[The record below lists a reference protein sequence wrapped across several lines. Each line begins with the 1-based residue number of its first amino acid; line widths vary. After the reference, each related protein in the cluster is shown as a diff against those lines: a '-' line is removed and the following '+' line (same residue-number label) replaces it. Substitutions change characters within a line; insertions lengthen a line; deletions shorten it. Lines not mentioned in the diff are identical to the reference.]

1 MPLPEVMASW
11 DGLCRYVMEHHE
23 VIATDANYVVI
34 VLPDGGEASPPVL
47 LLQPREV
54 GGRARLEIITRICAA
69 DEVPAEVVLAHSG
82 AAIAGSLVVLDSSL
96 ALRHVM
102 SLDSTN
108 PSEVNAALG
117 ALAVEMRAFQHL
129 FVGLRATASEA
140 AASVMTH
147 WI

>member
-1 MPLPEVMASW
+1 MTSW
-11 DGLCRYVMEHHE
+11 DGLCRYVMDHHE
-23 VIATDANYVVI
+23 VIAV
-34 VLPDGGEASPPVL
+34 EASYIVIAVPGHRETSPEVM

-82 AAIAGSLVVLDSSL
+82 AAIAGSLVVLDGSL
-96 ALRHVM
+96 GLRHVM
-102 SLDSTN
+102 SLDSTS
-108 PSEVNAALG
+108 PAELDAALR

-129 FVGLRATASEA
+129 FVGLRATAEAA

-147 WI
+147 WL